1 MQFILSTFER
11 QLVKRENSFIEAVS
25 YSLVYY
31 EADLEYEL
39 EERILIPLLLGKIVT
54 ERTNR
59 FFLGQY
65 KLFEKVAKE
74 VQERQNELD
83 LTREELIEVVDCA
96 NYLLQ
101 LLPKMEITNDPQ
113 EK

>member
-1 MQFILSTFER
+1 MSTFER

-25 YSLVYY
+25 YSLVIY
-31 EADLEYEL
+31 EADLEYGL

-59 FFLGQY
+59 LFIGQY
-65 KLFEKVAKE
+65 KMFEKAAKE
-74 VQERQNELD
+74 VQERHNELD
-83 LTREELIEVVDCA
+83 LTQEELIEVVDCA
-96 NYLLQ
+96 NSLLQ
-101 LLPKMEITNDPQ
+101 LLPKMEIENDQQ